1 MYKRLRS
8 KQDNSQSVAGHD
20 WLMSP
25 IHQQE
30 GIALSSLLLSRGKKE
45 IEFCKPPD
53 TTEKNQTKKNHG
65 GVYIPFRTN
74 VLAEK
79 NRPCSPPPHTS
90 GFILNSFIFLHKLAS
105 SHRSQPK
112 TKKQNV
118 VKNQTGQKGGGPGSP
133 GLCVSVINATVKCE
147 SNGTASFP
155 QEGEGV
161 KKKST
166 QKNREETMFEG

>member
-53 TTEKNQTKKNHG
+53 TTEKKPNKKKHG

-79 NRPCSPPPHTS
+79 NRPCSPPPTPTPPAS
-90 GFILNSFIFLHKLAS
+90 FLILLFFFTNLLPLTAVNQKQKKNTTLL
-105 SHRSQPK
+105 K
-112 TKKQNV
+112 TKQDRKAAAPV
-118 VKNQTGQKGGGPGSP
+118 
-133 GLCVSVINATVKCE
+133 LLDFASV
-147 SNGTASFP
+147 
-155 QEGEGV
+155 
-161 KKKST
+161 
-166 QKNREETMFEG
+166 

>member
-53 TTEKNQTKKNHG
+53 TTEKKPNKKNT
-65 GVYIPFRTN
+65 VASTFPLEPTSSQKRTGPAP
-74 VLAEK
+74 L
-79 NRPCSPPPHTS
+79 PPHTS

-112 TKKQNV
+112 TKKNTTLLKTKQDRKAAAPV
-118 VKNQTGQKGGGPGSP
+118 
-133 GLCVSVINATVKCE
+133 LLDFASV
-147 SNGTASFP
+147 
-155 QEGEGV
+155 
-161 KKKST
+161 
-166 QKNREETMFEG
+166 